1 MVQTASI
8 FNVGFNERRK
18 QPNAARNEFGRAVM
32 TECSTS
38 SGESYDD
45 ALHRNKPEPTNFSKR

>member
-1 MVQTASI
+1 MVQKALISH
-8 FNVGFNERRK
+8 VGFNERWK

-32 TECSTS
+32 TECSVS